1 MSSFLVKDPAML
13 DEPPQGQEQDLPRTA
28 RSLPFALIRARENV
42 MAPIRKMLAESDITE
57 QQWRILRVLLE
68 HGPIE
73 ATRLAEL
80 AALQLPS
87 QTRILKSMEQ
97 RGLVTRTSNPE
108 DKRRQ
113 TVQVTDAG
121 RAIVERH
128 GDQAAALAKRFQDVL
143 GKRDFDRLLTLLEK
157 LDRV

>member
-1 MSSFLVKDPAML
+1 MVKNLPML
-13 DEPPQGQEQDLPRTA
+13 EELCQGHNRDLPTTA

-97 RGLVTRTSNPE
+97 RGLVTRTSNSE

-113 TVQVTDAG
+113 TVVITDDGA
-121 RAIVERH
+121 AIVERH
-128 GDQAAALAKRFQDVL
+128 GDQAAALARRFQDVL
-143 GKRDFDRLLTLLEK
+143 GKRDFDRLLALLEK
-157 LDRV
+157 LDNL

>member
-1 MSSFLVKDPAML
+1 MSGKRR
-13 DEPPQGQEQDLPRTA
+13 DLIDHELPMTV

-57 QQWRILRVLLE
+57 QQWRILRTLAE
-68 HGPIE
+68 HGPTE
-73 ATRLAEL
+73 ATRLADL

-87 QTRILKSMEQ
+87 QTRILRSMER
-97 RGLVTRTSNPE
+97 RGLVTRMSNEE

-113 TVQVTDAG
+113 TVQITGTGEAVIDKHKEA
-121 RAIVERH
+121 
-128 GDQAAALAKRFQDVL
+128 AAALARRFEEVL
-143 GKRDFDRLLTLLEK
+143 GASDFDRLLSLLRR